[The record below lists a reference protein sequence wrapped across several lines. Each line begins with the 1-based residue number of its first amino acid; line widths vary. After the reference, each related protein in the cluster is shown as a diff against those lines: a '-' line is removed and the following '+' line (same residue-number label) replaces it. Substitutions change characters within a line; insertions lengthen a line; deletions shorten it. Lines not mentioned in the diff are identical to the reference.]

1 MSKNRIMLITLVTM
15 LTIGFASLTTNL
27 IINSKVDIGLL
38 ESDLDVIF
46 KEVLLN
52 KENNDKAFIIENG
65 KSFIYSADEL
75 VNINQTS
82 NIDYTIM
89 NKSHQ
94 YDMEV
99 KVTCTSDYKE
109 YLKYTS
115 ETIDKSILIEAG
127 EVISGNIITELI
139 KEKEFEDSLVLK
151 CTLNYIPVSR
161 DSIVEEKEYVVSFD
175 TGYEEKVSDVK
186 VKYYETYGSLPTLER
201 KGYTFLGWYTADD
214 IKVENNSLVKIKDN
228 HILHAKWE
236 KICEYD
242 IGKTWEFNYT
252 GSEQTFTT
260 PCDGEYKIEL
270 WGAQGNSPSTHRVVG
285 GYGAYASG
293 KLIMIENEKYY
304 IYIGQHLETAI
315 SSSFNSGSTG
325 GANNEGGISTPCG
338 HGGGGATDV
347 RLINGTWNNFSS
359 LKSRIMVA
367 AGGGGASNY
376 IMQANGGAAG
386 GLIGYSGINNKY
398 SSSSKNVVSI
408 GGNQTSGGVATNSG
422 SGAVGH
428 VATSGYFGVGG
439 NGGTKW
445 GSGAG
450 GGYYGGGGGGA
461 TSGSVDSGAGGS
473 SFISGHNGCDAV
485 AESSTQ
491 SKIIHTGQPNHYSGY
506 VFKDTVMID
515 GNGYKWTNVKGA
527 YTGMP
532 THDGKS
538 TMTGNSGNGYAKI
551 TYLG

>member
-27 IINSKVDIGLL
+27 IINSKVDVGLL

-52 KENNDKAFIIENG
+52 KENNDKAFIIDNG

-75 VNINQTS
+75 EELNQTS

-99 KVTCTSDYKE
+99 KVTCTTDYDN
-109 YLKYTS
+109 YLSYTS

-127 EVISGNIITELI
+127 EVVTGNVITELI
-139 KEKEFEDSLVLK
+139 KENTSNESLVLK

-161 DSIVEEKEYVVSFD
+161 DTVVEEKEYIVSFD
-175 TGYEEKVSDVK
+175 TGYEEKVSDIK
-186 VKYYETYGSLPTLER
+186 VKYYEEYGSLPELTR
-201 KGYTFLGWYTADD
+201 KGYFFLGWYTDDD

-228 HILHAKWE
+228 HTLHAKWE

-270 WGAQGNSPSTHRVVG
+270 WGASGGTYNSTYYGGLGGYTSGKISLNKAMYLLLNVGGVGTGGALITSSNYMKSGGYNGG
-285 GYGAYASG
+285 GYGSYGYFCS
-293 KLIMIENEKYY
+293 
-304 IYIGQHLETAI
+304 
-315 SSSFNSGSTG
+315 
-325 GANNEGGISTPCG
+325 
-338 HGGGGATDV
+338 GGGGASDIRTG
-347 RLINGTWNNFSS
+347 LFSIFD
-359 LKSRIMVA
+359 RIMVA
-367 AGGGGASNY
+367 AGGGGSGSYRTHIVTA
-376 IMQANGGAAG
+376 GGKGGNAG
-386 GLIGYSGINNKY
+386 GLFGYDGTNDLNDRIHFIGKGATQIL
-398 SSSSKNVVSI
+398 
-408 GGNQTSGGVATNSG
+408 GGLGNGENHYGSFFQGANSPVPRDDRSGG
-422 SGAVGH
+422 
-428 VATSGYFGVGG
+428 
-439 NGGTKW
+439 
-445 GSGAG
+445 G
-450 GGYYGGGGGGA
+450 GGYYGGGASYENTGA
-461 TSGSVDSGAGGS
+461 GGGS
-473 SFISGHNGCDAV
+473 SFISGHNGCDAI

-491 SKIIHTGQPNHYSGY
+491 SNIIHTGQPNHYSGY
-506 VFKDTVMID
+506 VFTDTVMID
-515 GNGYKWTNVKGA
+515 GAGYKWTNVKGT